1 MPNKRC
7 APISVN
13 TFHVPNGIR
22 ILQASN
28 NSDSTMEI
36 YRIKT
41 KDGIVHVRKDWS
53 TEIKKNGQLEFF
65 IYGQGYKRTKCF
77 ELIEVDLE
85 PKKDALYIGE
95 VASNYGDDIASYL
108 CEQAF
113 GCCTMSAQ
121 NWTPFFK
128 HVYKIAKENFTENE
142 FNGISKEV
150 VNNFRHFIGL
160 LDVAFLDEA
169 LSNLD
174 TDYNCSECT
183 YKGKNVSMA
192 EYVQEKYGEPTM
204 RLIKLLL
211 C

>member
-1 MPNKRC
+1 MSNKRC
-7 APISVN
+7 TPISVN

-22 ILQASN
+22 ILATSN

-41 KDGIVHVRKDWS
+41 KDGIIHVRKDWS

-65 IYGQGYKRTKCF
+65 IYGQGYKKTKRF
-77 ELIEVDLE
+77 ELIDVDLQ

-95 VASNYGDDIASYL
+95 VAWNYGDDVASYL

-113 GCCTMSAQ
+113 GCCTYSAQ
-121 NWTPFFK
+121 NWTPYFK

-142 FNGISKEV
+142 FNNISRDV

-160 LDVAFLDEA
+160 LDVTFLDEA

-174 TDYNCSECT
+174 TDYDCYQCT

-204 RLIKLLL
+204 RLIELLL
-211 C
+211 R

>member
-1 MPNKRC
+1 MSNKRC
-7 APISVN
+7 TPISVN

-22 ILQASN
+22 ILRASN
-28 NSDSTMEI
+28 NPDSTMEI
-36 YRIKT
+36 YSIKT
-41 KDGIVHVRKDWS
+41 KDGIIHVIKDWS
-53 TEIKKNGQLEFF
+53 TEICKSGQLKYFK
-65 IYGQGYKRTKCF
+65 YGQGYKKTKRF
-77 ELIEVDLE
+77 ELIDVDLQ

-95 VASNYGDDIASYL
+95 VASTYGDDVASHL

-113 GCCTMSAQ
+113 GCCTISAQ

-128 HVYKIAKENFTENE
+128 HVYKIAKKNFTENE
-142 FNGISKEV
+142 FNNISRDV

-160 LDVAFLDEA
+160 LDVVFLDEA

-174 TDYNCSECT
+174 PDYDCNQCT
-183 YKGKNVSMA
+183 YKGKNVSMS

-204 RLIKLLL
+204 RLINLLL